1 MTDVRESNE
10 TNPASAF
17 IDSCRRLHLHDR
29 GTRLGRP
36 PRLRR
41 CGLPTHSGF
50 RHDQIHQKYRTPCR
64 AGPIAIAFLH
74 PALLSSDNTH
84 RSAWIQDTQNKSKAR
99 TSACSQP
106 HSARHFGCGAASGAW
121 PRGRLTRDVYNI
133 KRKTKMPEISRFLG
147 IIITMYFDEHDP
159 PHFHVRYN
167 DYRASVDIR
176 TLNITVGSLPAK
188 VRGLVQ
194 EWAELHK
201 DELLDMWNSKD
212 FHKIDPL
219 V

>member
-1 MTDVRESNE
+1 
-10 TNPASAF
+10 
-17 IDSCRRLHLHDR
+17 
-29 GTRLGRP
+29 
-36 PRLRR
+36 
-41 CGLPTHSGF
+41 
-50 RHDQIHQKYRTPCR
+50 
-64 AGPIAIAFLH
+64 
-74 PALLSSDNTH
+74 
-84 RSAWIQDTQNKSKAR
+84 
-99 TSACSQP
+99 
-106 HSARHFGCGAASGAW
+106 
-121 PRGRLTRDVYNI
+121 
-133 KRKTKMPEISRFLG
+133 MPEISRFLG

-176 TLNITVGSLPAK
+176 TLNITVGLLPAK

-212 FHKIDPL
+212 FHKIAPL